1 VVGPLQFS
9 LQAEAVSEGG
19 VDFRRRVLPACVEES
34 RGISGR
40 GRVWASPVLLVPLFH
55 VQGGRY
61 GSSTA
66 LGEPVAHVAVSFAV
80 DADPELILNAAP
92 PADIRSSFDTF
103 CDQVD
108 EAILNAVDPG
118 VAEWSGKAVEILQPV
133 QTSVACKRAE
143 ARAWSVSDA
152 SADIGSPETNP
163 NGWTC
168 KLGNHGQ
175 VYWHPKALGPAPW
188 EAEGSAG
195 NSSAAKSKKGKTLRD
210 PEERPEDW
218 ISYQGADG
226 RTFWHNQKLGP
237 APWEQQNPQPL
248 RQNDSNKWK
257 VAGGQAL
264 FRAALEWGRP
274 PGGSHKTH
282 H

>member
-1 VVGPLQFS
+1 
-9 LQAEAVSEGG
+9 
-19 VDFRRRVLPACVEES
+19 
-34 RGISGR
+34 
-40 GRVWASPVLLVPLFH
+40 VPLFH

-66 LGEPVAHVAVSFAV
+66 LGDAVAHVAVSFAV

-92 PADIRSSFDTF
+92 PARSSFDTF
-103 CDQVD
+103 FDDVD
-108 EAILNAVDPG
+108 EAILKAVDPG
-118 VAEWSGKAVEILQPV
+118 ITDWSGKAVEMLQPV
-133 QTSVACKRAE
+133 CTLEACKRAE
-143 ARAWSVSDA
+143 ARAWSVSNV
-152 SADIGSPETNP
+152 SADMGSPETNP
-163 NGWTC
+163 DGWTC

-195 NSSAAKSKKGKTLRD
+195 NSSAAKSKRGKALRD
-210 PEERPEDW
+210 PEEQPQDW

-237 APWEQQNPQPL
+237 APWEEQNPQPL
-248 RQNDSNKWK
+248 RTNDGNKRK

-274 PGGSHKTH
+274 PEGSHKTQH
-282 H
+282 